1 MILNIQRKGKKLLL
15 IEAELKQYMDTKLQ
29 EITSLAS
36 SVIVA
41 LVMVTMV
48 AVLTV
53 FKAGDVFLYVLIL
66 VPLLVRRYVNDMVTS
81 WLRKKFRELIGWTGR
96 ANSSTL

>member
-15 IEAELKQYMDTKLQ
+15 IEAELKEYMDNKLQ

-36 SVIVA
+36 NVVIA
-41 LVMVTMV
+41 LFMVTMV

-53 FKAGDVFLYVLIL
+53 LRAGDIFLYLLIL
-66 VPLLVRRYVNDMVTS
+66 APLVVRRYVNDMVTS
-81 WLRKKFRELIGWTGR
+81 WLRKKFQELIGWTDR
-96 ANSSTL
+96 ASSDTF

>member
-15 IEAELKQYMDTKLQ
+15 IEAELKAYMDTKIQ
-29 EITSLAS
+29 EITRLGA

-41 LVMVTMV
+41 FAMVTLV

-53 FKAGDVFLYVLIL
+53 LKAGDIFLYLIIFL
-66 VPLLVRRYVNDMVTS
+66 PLIVRRYVNNMVTS
-81 WLRKKFRELIGWTGR
+81 WLRKKFQELIGWTDG
-96 ANSSTL
+96 ANSSPL